1 MLSEAQLVD
10 SPVEKAMDVLAKAF
24 NPNGRRRR
32 EAMRVTKRVLKL
44 AKERGFK
51 QADLFFDY
59 FTKDP
64 NEQNPR
70 ILQRI
75 LFNLFE
81 FVSPD
86 EFAQMSLG
94 F

>member
-1 MLSEAQLVD
+1 MLSNAQLID
-10 SPVEKAMDVLAKAF
+10 SPVEKATDILAKAF

-32 EAMRVTKRVLKL
+32 EAMRILNQVLRL
-44 AKERGFK
+44 AKKRGFK
-51 QADLFFDY
+51 QADLFIDY
-59 FTKDP
+59 FKRDP
-64 NEQNPR
+64 NEQSPQ

-81 FVSPD
+81 FVSPE
-86 EFAQMSLG
+86 EFALMSQG